1 MIRRFLT
8 RILIVVLIAACVY
21 NWQQTQILQA
31 QVAALQ
37 AQAARSRQATVL
49 ETRSP
54 ETSPGLAALPGQ
66 WSHYK
71 QKLLTRTATMWSTS
85 KKVLSYVKL

>member
-8 RILIVVLIAACVY
+8 RILIVILIAVSAY
-21 NWQQTQILQA
+21 NWQQTQILRV

-37 AQAARSRQATVL
+37 AQAAAPQQAK
-49 ETRSP
+49 
-54 ETSPGLAALPGQ
+54 TSPGLAALPEQ
-66 WSHYK
+66 WNQYK
-71 QKLLTRTATMWSTS
+71 QALLNRAAAARSTS